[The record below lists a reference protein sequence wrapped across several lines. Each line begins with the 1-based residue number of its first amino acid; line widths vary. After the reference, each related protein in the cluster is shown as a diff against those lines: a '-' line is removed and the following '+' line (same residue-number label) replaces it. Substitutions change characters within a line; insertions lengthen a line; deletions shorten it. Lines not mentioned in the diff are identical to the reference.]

1 MSAAVAR
8 ENQRRDA
15 LQTAR
20 AGAHVLRKRAQRSHF
35 SNVLRH
41 IARADEALHDPSHD
55 SFLSVHLRVTR
66 ERLRQVNAYA
76 AKRGAPEPT
85 GGTGGGGIEYL
96 GWAQKHLIPLFP
108 ALVAYREVGE

>member
-1 MSAAVAR
+1 LA
-8 ENQRRDA
+8 DI
-15 LQTAR
+15 
-20 AGAHVLRKRAQRSHF
+20 
-35 SNVLRH
+35 LRH

-66 ERLRQVNAYA
+66 ERMRQLNAYA
-76 AKRGAPEPT
+76 AKRGEAEPT
-85 GGTGGGGIEYL
+85 AGTGGGGIEYL